1 MDRGRQGARRVG
13 GGGARGDDQSKQPSL
28 DDGKSAEPSE
38 PDNSS
43 EAVDEFANP
52 TPYTRSRAPAV
63 GRPLGVGVEFPLA
76 GKQLVLARLERSEVT
91 DVRATILAR
100 SAQSGA
106 DWTEK

>member
-1 MDRGRQGARRVG
+1 
-13 GGGARGDDQSKQPSL
+13 
-28 DDGKSAEPSE
+28 
-38 PDNSS
+38 
-43 EAVDEFANP
+43 
-52 TPYTRSRAPAV
+52 
-63 GRPLGVGVEFPLA
+63 LGVGVEFPLA